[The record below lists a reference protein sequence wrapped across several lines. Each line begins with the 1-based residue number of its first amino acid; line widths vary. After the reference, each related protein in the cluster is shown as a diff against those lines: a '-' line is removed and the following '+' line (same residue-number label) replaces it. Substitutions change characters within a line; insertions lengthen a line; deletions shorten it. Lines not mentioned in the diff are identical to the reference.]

1 MADYLD
7 FRPGVRNLYTGTGTV
22 SSPAYVQASTFD
34 FNSRVFNV
42 AGTPTATIF
51 DVPKINTSMRCDFDW
66 YLPRTDKAFISPDG
80 EFQIVKGKSAEAP
93 LEPDDLKDGML

>member
-66 YLPRTDKAFISPDG
+66 YLPIVNDG
-80 EFQIVKGKSAEAP
+80 WNHDTPRFAHSKNP
-93 LEPDDLKDGML
+93 LFEMPHPHWRYK